1 MNLVRR
7 IRAQTGRLISERSW
21 PGHWLFGHETF
32 GGGRRLRWRADQTD
46 RLFWLDACKSLI
58 GFGTYDIV
66 AIDGPIVLKDY
77 GIRMARTVER
87 LSSRGLFQKRCKP
100 GMSHIPNTGVR
111 LREEADKAA
120 DLLFDALRDPQ
131 DASSFPRVGKGPII
145 EAFPNAFLGVC
156 LDDDVFAGMPLLRRG
171 KKFDWLYERW
181 QSKRLVEKLP
191 GLTIKERDLFH
202 IELDKTGHH
211 EHRAALICVLT
222 GLLTAHRH
230 FTAIGDVRGGWF
242 FLPPW
247 SCWKKWAN
255 DARNSGIRELNQE
268 GVQIQLLRVG

>member
-1 MNLVRR
+1 LERPDQSKDFLV
-7 IRAQTGRLISERSW
+7 E
-21 PGHWLFGHETF
+21 
-32 GGGRRLRWRADQTD
+32 D
-46 RLFWLDACKSLI
+46 
-58 GFGTYDIV
+58 
-66 AIDGPIVLKDY
+66 
-77 GIRMARTVER
+77 
-87 LSSRGLFQKRCKP
+87 LFQKRCKP

-242 FLPPW
+242 FLPP
-247 SCWKKWAN
+247 CRVGK
-255 DARNSGIRELNQE
+255 SGREMRSIREYENSIRRERRFSCCRLDNYRLSCCRQT
-268 GVQIQLLRVG
+268 LLAKVVAG